1 MFWQVLVDALPRPP
15 AFVQPGLEYHPLRLV
30 ASLSSY
36 DIETVAKSFAEGVSR
51 LLKEGV
57 AELQASFA
65 VLDSA
70 KPSNECTPCMGSKFE
85 LPPEVTFVH
94 ESLPTIHLSL
104 KCMTKCS
111 DHEHK

>member
-15 AFVQPGLEYHPLRLV
+15 AFAQPALEYHPLRLV
-30 ASLSSY
+30 SSLSSY
-36 DIETVAKSFAEGVSR
+36 DIDTVAKSFADGVSR

-57 AELQASFA
+57 AELRASFA

-85 LPPEVTFVH
+85 LPPQVTLSSKHCLRF
-94 ESLPTIHLSL
+94 SLRR
-104 KCMTKCS
+104 MTKCS
-111 DHEHK
+111 DHEHV